1 MRIYMNKINLKL
13 NIEEVNII
21 MQTLGQL
28 ASSTGVYPL
37 LLDIKQ
43 QAEKQI
49 QENNNAKDAS

>member
-1 MRIYMNKINLKL
+1 MNKINLKL

>member
-1 MRIYMNKINLKL
+1 MRIYMNKLNLKL
-13 NIEEVNII
+13 SLEEINVI

-49 QENNNAKDAS
+49 QENNNANDAS